1 MTLAIILIAAT
12 ILLGIAGVAVG
23 FREFIDY
30 DVCSGILGIFIG
42 AILLFMS
49 VGILTSV
56 IEDNSET
63 TEKVIGKGTIIT
75 ETDLCYFNSGKD
87 NSKDI
92 KYFIEVECGDKIIVD
107 ESTWKE
113 IKDEYTYIPSKAEM
127 IKED

>member
-1 MTLAIILIAAT
+1 MTFAIILIAAT

-63 TEKVIGKGTIIT
+63 TEKVVGKGTIVT

-107 ESTWKE
+107 ETIWKE

>member
-1 MTLAIILIAAT
+1 MTFAIILIAVV

-23 FREFIDY
+23 FHELIDY
-30 DVCSGILGIFIG
+30 DICSGILGIFIG
-42 AILLFMS
+42 TILLFMS

-63 TEKVIGKGTIIT
+63 TEKVVGKGTIVT
-75 ETDLCYFNSGKD
+75 ETDLSYFNSGKD

-107 ESTWKE
+107 ETTWNE
-113 IKDEYTYIPSKAEM
+113 IKDKYTYIPSKAEM

>member
-1 MTLAIILIAAT
+1 MILTIILIAIT

-23 FREFIDY
+23 FHELIDY
-30 DVCSGILGIFIG
+30 DICSGILGIFFG

-49 VGILTSV
+49 VGILTAV

-63 TEKVIGKGTIIT
+63 TEKVVGKGTIVT
-75 ETDLCYFNSGKD
+75 ETDLCYFNSSKD

-107 ESTWKE
+107 ESVWKE

>member
-1 MTLAIILIAAT
+1 MTLAIILIAVL

-23 FREFIDY
+23 FHELIDY
-30 DVCSGILGIFIG
+30 DVCSGIFGIFLG
-42 AILLFMS
+42 AVLLFMS
-49 VGILTSV
+49 VGILSSV

-63 TEKVIGKGTIIT
+63 TEKVVGKGTIVT
-75 ETDLCYFNSGKD
+75 ETDLSYFNSGKD

-113 IKDEYTYIPSKAEM
+113 IKNEYTYIPSKAEM

>member
-1 MTLAIILIAAT
+1 MTLAIILIAAL

-23 FREFIDY
+23 FHELIDY

-42 AILLFMS
+42 SILLFMS
-49 VGILTSV
+49 VGILVNV

-63 TEKVIGKGTIIT
+63 TEKVVGKGTIVT
-75 ETDLCYFNSGKD
+75 ETDLCYFNSGTD

-107 ESTWKE
+107 ESEWKE

>member
-1 MTLAIILIAAT
+1 MTLAIILIAVL

-23 FREFIDY
+23 FRELIDY

-42 AILLFMS
+42 TILLFMS

-63 TEKVIGKGTIIT
+63 TEKVVGKGTIVT
-75 ETDLCYFNSGKD
+75 ETDLSYFNSGKD

-107 ESTWKE
+107 ESTWNE